1 MGGRKNG
8 TGTQQPEAP
17 PSARP
22 AGQGSS
28 SKAAGKR
35 PAGQQLTRT
44 PNNATQSKKQKDV
57 PNVSNQATQLLVT
70 LLSFACVSEGEWSW
84 NDAEEAMEKQCQE
97 TRKLNEA
104 FEAEAVKRPDP
115 DGGDLAS
122 GQYSENFPSDEEERK
137 CMDWFVVAGL
147 FARVFPAFDT

>member
-1 MGGRKNG
+1 MHRASH
-8 TGTQQPEAP
+8 PRA
-17 PSARP
+17 SSSSRP
-22 AGQGSS
+22 ARAS
-28 SKAAGKR
+28 
-35 PAGQQLTRT
+35 TRRVR
-44 PNNATQSKKQKDV
+44 SV
-57 PNVSNQATQLLVT
+57 R
-70 LLSFACVSEGEWSW
+70 ACVSEGEWSW
-84 NDAEEAMEKQCQE
+84 NDAEQAMEKQCQE

-104 FEAEAVKRPDP
+104 FEAEALKRPDP